1 MMATITNSYCSS
13 SVTAIEIKVR
23 SFRRLQSPLTWL
35 MLRGLCL
42 LLFCPPFPR
51 QFLAGSAPRAD
62 EPFLSVSR
70 GACACSCGSARSL
83 SGTAP
88 NGSRYGVH
96 GVMTSWGGLFWSMRQ
111 RSCFGTHS
119 PPWLPMSCCTG
130 SALNS
135 LCK

>member
-1 MMATITNSYCSS
+1 MATITNSYCLS
-13 SVTAIEIKVR
+13 SVTAIKIKVR
-23 SFRRLQSPLTWL
+23 SFRRLQSPLTLL

-70 GACACSCGSARSL
+70 GACARSCGCARSP

-88 NGSRYGVH
+88 DGSGAGVW
-96 GVMTSWGGLFWSMRQ
+96 GAWGDDILGGLFWSM
-111 RSCFGTHS
+111 SCFGTPS
-119 PPWLPMSCCTG
+119 PPWLPTLCCTG

-135 LCK
+135 LSCK

>member
-1 MMATITNSYCSS
+1 MATITNSYCSS

-70 GACACSCGSARSL
+70 GACACSCGSARSP

-88 NGSRYGVH
+88 DGSGA
-96 GVMTSWGGLFWSMRQ
+96 GLWDAWGDDILGGAFLEHKVAQLFWHPFPSLAA
-111 RSCFGTHS
+111 H
-119 PPWLPMSCCTG
+119 
-130 SALNS
+130 ALLHRVS
-135 LCK
+135 SK

>member
-96 GVMTSWGGLFWSMRQ
+96 GVMTSWGGAFLEHEAAQLFWHP
-111 RSCFGTHS
+111 F
-119 PPWLPMSCCTG
+119 P
-130 SALNS
+130 S
-135 LCK
+135 LAAHVLLHRVSSK